1 MTTTTAAIID
11 RDEATGTTPH
21 SYHHTRT
28 VEIAGRTVRAH
39 VERGYYLNTSRAVAE
54 VLNDQMTWTSL
65 AAEAPS
71 GWWHDTPYVTSPVV
85 VDDPAR
91 FLGPVT
97 ERLLQRAAAILSAPP
112 TTRTISPH
120 LHGAISA
127 LLATS
132 YGFDAERLIEP
143 DEITW
148 AYTHGGALHIMEHPD
163 GSVTF
168 TKHHRDDCPFITS
181 AGVRDCDE
189 DCFFEH
195 PADAK
200 RRREQ

>member
-1 MTTTTAAIID
+1 MTTTAAIID
-11 RDEATGTTPH
+11 RDEAAGTTPNR
-21 SYHHTRT
+21 YHHTRT
-28 VEIAGRTVRAH
+28 VEIAGRLVRAH
-39 VERGYYLNTSRAVAE
+39 VERDYYLNQSHSVAE

-65 AAEAPS
+65 AADAPS
-71 GWWHDTPYVTSPVV
+71 DWWHNTPTPGP
-85 VDDPAR
+85 DIHDPTR
-91 FLGPVT
+91 FLSPVT
-97 ERLLQRAAAILSAPP
+97 ERLLQRAAAILASPP

-132 YGFDAERLIEP
+132 YGYDAERRIDP

-148 AYTHGGALHIMEHPD
+148 AYTHGGALHIIEHPD

-181 AGVRDCDE
+181 AGVQECDE